1 MKTDTLRKLSHL
13 VACTTALACAP
24 HAFAQSDNPADNKQH
39 VQKWI
44 TELSDYIDAKCGDF
58 RPAISFDDTGI
69 DYSKNPTLGTP
80 TTIDRITAPLYGISG
95 VCEMGD
101 APSNAVKKKFNA
113 IRLKQGGANAVKL
126 NGKTLELTFAARSSE
141 PFGKLK
147 EYFVAQV
154 NRL

>member
-1 MKTDTLRKLSHL
+1 MKKLLRNLDLSL
-13 VACTTALACAP
+13 VACVTTLALSTN
-24 HAFAQSDNPADNKQH
+24 AFAQSDNPADNKQH

-44 TELSDYIDAKCGDF
+44 TDVSDYIDAKCGDF
-58 RPAISFDDTGI
+58 RPAISFGDTGI

-80 TTIDRITAPLYGISG
+80 TTIDRITAPLYGITG

-101 APSNAVKKKFNA
+101 APSNALKKKFTA
-113 IRLKQGGANAVKL
+113 IRLKQGSANAVRV
-126 NGKTLELTFAARSSE
+126 NGKTLELTFAARSNE